1 MGVFFCCNLR
11 EIMNGQ
17 MVNSMMANREPILNT
32 DRHSAIQELTRL
44 IQQIVPDSG
53 QQNPQTLAQQVE
65 QSVYNSVFKISGSR
79 VGLLSLFGMN
89 YRIDVMDII
98 IA

>member
-1 MGVFFCCNLR
+1 LIFSFR
-11 EIMNGQ
+11 
-17 MVNSMMANREPILNT
+17 
-32 DRHSAIQELTRL
+32 TRL